1 MASTSRGAFFGNV
14 VDPQPAILSKKM
26 NSIANIFQ
34 LVCVHF
40 RSTSFEIDLKKK
52 VTILK
57 FTVCYIAIYFQPLQL
72 DFLNDWSM
80 VNLQKKQS

>member
-26 NSIANIFQ
+26 NSVANIFQ

-40 RSTSFEIDLKKK
+40 RSTSFKIDVKKK
-52 VTILK
+52 
-57 FTVCYIAIYFQPLQL
+57 
-72 DFLNDWSM
+72 
-80 VNLQKKQS
+80 KK